1 MSGWFWVA
9 WFGVP
14 VIVSILLLIYI
25 KLEQRHDKKFLSEEK
40 KESLKGGLEL
50 PQRPFIF
57 GGAFVVA
64 IVCAILAPSENSI
77 TNTIFSSVS
86 YGLIG
91 FLGGVFGTLIF
102 AAISNFLGKHLFGRG
117 FGWHAVYGI
126 FVIAAIVI
134 AIKCRI

>member
-1 MSGWFWVA
+1 MLWFVI
-9 WFGVP
+9 FVVP
-14 VIVSILLLIYI
+14 VIVSILLFIYI
-25 KLEQRHDKKFLSEEK
+25 KLEQRHDEKFLSEEK
-40 KESLKGGLEL
+40 KESLKGGFEF
-50 PQRPFIF
+50 PQRTFIF

-91 FLGGVFGTLIF
+91 FFGGVFGTLIF

-117 FGWHAVYGI
+117 FGWHTVYGI

>member
-1 MSGWFWVA
+1 MYSTLENIVEKY
-9 WFGVP
+9 GVNA
-14 VIVSILLLIYI
+14 
-25 KLEQRHDKKFLSEEK
+25 EK

-50 PQRPFIF
+50 PQQSFIF

-64 IVCAILAPSENSI
+64 IVCAILAPSEGSI
-77 TNTIFSSVS
+77 INIISSSVS

-102 AAISNFLGKHLFGRG
+102 AAISNYLGKHLFCRG

>member
-1 MSGWFWVA
+1 MLWFVL
-9 WFGVP
+9 FVVP
-14 VIVSILLLIYI
+14 VIASILLFIYI
-25 KLEQRHDKKFLSEEK
+25 KLEQRHDEKVLSEEQ
-40 KESLKGGLEL
+40 KESLKAGIEL
-50 PQRPFIF
+50 PQRTFIF

-64 IVCAILAPSENSI
+64 IVCAILAPSEGSI
-77 TNTIFSSVS
+77 INIISSSVS

-102 AAISNFLGKHLFGRG
+102 SAISNFLGKHLFGRG

-126 FVIAAIVI
+126 LVISAIII

>member
-1 MSGWFWVA
+1 MLWFVL
-9 WFGVP
+9 FVVP
-14 VIVSILLLIYI
+14 VIVSILLFIYI
-25 KLEQRHDKKFLSEEK
+25 KLEQRHDEKFLSEEK
-40 KESLKGGLEL
+40 KEALKGGFEL
-50 PQRPFIF
+50 PQQSFIF

-64 IVCAILAPSENSI
+64 IACAILAPSESSI

-91 FLGGVFGTLIF
+91 FFGGVFGTLIF

-126 FVIAAIVI
+126 LAIAAIII
-134 AIKCRI
+134 AIKCLI

>member
-1 MSGWFWVA
+1 MLWFVI
-9 WFGVP
+9 FVVP
-14 VIVSILLLIYI
+14 VIVSILLFIYI
-25 KLEQRHDKKFLSEEK
+25 KLEQRHDEKVLSEEQ
-40 KESLKGGLEL
+40 KESLKGGFEF
-50 PQRPFIF
+50 PQRKFIF

-64 IVCAILAPSENSI
+64 IVCAILAPSESSI

-126 FVIAAIVI
+126 LAIAAIII

>member
-1 MSGWFWVA
+1 MLWFVL
-9 WFGVP
+9 FVVP
-14 VIVSILLLIYI
+14 VIASILLFIYI
-25 KLEQRHDKKFLSEEK
+25 KLEQRHDEKFLSEEK
-40 KESLKGGLEL
+40 KEALKGGIEL
-50 PQRPFIF
+50 PQRTFIF

-64 IVCAILAPSENSI
+64 IVCAILAPSESSI

-126 FVIAAIVI
+126 LAIVAIII

>member
-40 KESLKGGLEL
+40 KESLKWGLEL

-64 IVCAILAPSENSI
+64 IVCAIIAPSESSI

-126 FVIAAIVI
+126 LAIVAIVI
-134 AIKCRI
+134 AIKCLI

>member
-1 MSGWFWVA
+1 MLWFVL
-9 WFGVP
+9 FVVP
-14 VIVSILLLIYI
+14 VIVSILLFIYI
-25 KLEQRHDKKFLSEEK
+25 KLEQRHDEKVLSEEQ
-40 KESLKGGLEL
+40 KESLKGGFEF
-50 PQRPFIF
+50 PQRQFIF

-64 IVCAILAPSENSI
+64 IVCAILAPSESSI

-126 FVIAAIVI
+126 LAIAAIII

>member
-1 MSGWFWVA
+1 MLWFVL
-9 WFGVP
+9 FVVP
-14 VIVSILLLIYI
+14 VIVSILLFIYI
-25 KLEQRHDKKFLSEEK
+25 KLEQRHDEKFLSEEK
-40 KESLKGGLEL
+40 KEALKGGFEL
-50 PQRPFIF
+50 PQQSFIF

-64 IVCAILAPSENSI
+64 IACAILAPSESSI

-91 FLGGVFGTLIF
+91 FFGVVFGTLIF

-126 FVIAAIVI
+126 LAIAAIII
-134 AIKCRI
+134 AIKCLI